1 MTYDDWKQYLAEVNE
16 WNYDVIINVDDK
28 GVLTAHIGHQHNE
41 DYEICF
47 LGEDVDKW
55 CCAERIEGSGTTIP
69 RHWIHDLFEMEM
81 NRRRKAVADL
91 ASDWDKLVL
100 RTAEPCPDTMKVDQ

>member
-1 MTYDDWKQYLAEVNE
+1 MTYNDWKRYLADLKK
-16 WNYDVIINVDDK
+16 WNYDVIIKLDK
-28 GVLTAHIGHQHNE
+28 DEISIFIGHQE
-41 DYEICF
+41 ADDYESCF

-81 NRRRKAVADL
+81 NRRRKAVSNL

-100 RTAEPCPDTMKVDQ
+100 RTVEPCPDTMAIEQ